1 MLINFVCDL
10 LEENL
15 RNRAI
20 MEDFGKKLFLPKK
33 TQTYFF
39 IQAKNLQIKGYLKI
53 ISILERIESF
63 VVF

>member
-10 LEENL
+10 LEENFK
-15 RNRAI
+15 NRAI

-39 IQAKNLQIKGYLKI
+39 IQAKNL
-53 ISILERIESF
+53 
-63 VVF
+63 